1 MRISDWSSDV
11 CSSDLGS
18 AFDRSGELPRRS
30 KGAAGPQIDLL
41 LRRHRARILAV
52 AFGGRDNVACRC
64 TLVHCR
70 RCRIAHIR
78 ADARIGGA
86 CVGRLQQTVLGGAA
100 RGLSAE
106 HSFQGLTTGV
116 VGCRP
121 SSRARLGWNKREVR
135 WDNERSST
143 RNGEFVR
150 SVPVEYTPARTT
162 GGKAESH
169 GTKAEARNK
178 FTPFFSPLWSPC
190 RAAGERA
197 QAGSKQLWYWPHQ
210 QIGRAPYELQS

>member
-11 CSSDLGS
+11 CSSDL
-18 AFDRSGELPRRS
+18 
-30 KGAAGPQIDLL
+30 
-41 LRRHRARILAV
+41 
-52 AFGGRDNVACRC
+52 
-64 TLVHCR
+64 
-70 RCRIAHIR
+70 
-78 ADARIGGA
+78 
-86 CVGRLQQTVLGGAA
+86 
-100 RGLSAE
+100 
-106 HSFQGLTTGV
+106 TGV

-178 FTPFFSPLWSPC
+178 RSEERRLGKECVSTCQSRWSP
-190 RAAGERA
+190 
-197 QAGSKQLWYWPHQ
+197 YH
-210 QIGRAPYELQS
+210 